1 MTVKIRVSVPG
12 SCGELVQGMIEG
24 TACLISCPIDKMAE
38 IEVSVIPGNA
48 MVSAPRF
55 MVKTKRAVQ
64 HALTVFKRKDVDV
77 IIKRIRFLPQAKG
90 YASSTADILAALYG
104 LARALGEQ
112 ISPQQATQL
121 AIKVEPSDSL
131 AWQEATLL
139 AHKNGKIMQPLGNM
153 PPLSVMILDWG
164 GRVNTQ
170 EFNSS
175 AYKSCIKQNTR
186 LYEEAFEMLREG
198 IASGDIHKIG
208 SAAAISAIAHQCVLN
223 KPQLDKIIK
232 LADIVG
238 APGVCI
244 AHSGTLTGV
253 LLEGYDAKKASQ
265 YIAKHLPGNPVF
277 SLHKVIEGGPRYIT
291 PKHSF

>member
-1 MTVKIRVSVPG
+1 M
-12 SCGELVQGMIEG
+12 
-24 TACLISCPIDKMAE
+24 
-38 IEVSVIPGNA
+38 
-48 MVSAPRF
+48 
-55 MVKTKRAVQ
+55 
-64 HALTVFKRKDVDV
+64 
-77 IIKRIRFLPQAKG
+77 
-90 YASSTADILAALYG
+90 
-104 LARALGEQ
+104 
-112 ISPQQATQL
+112 
-121 AIKVEPSDSL
+121 PS
-131 AWQEATLL
+131 
-139 AHKNGKIMQPLGNM
+139 
-153 PPLSVMILDWG
+153 LSVMILDWG

-208 SAAAISAIAHQCVLN
+208 SAAAISAIAHQCVLY

-238 APGVCI
+238 APGTCI

-253 LLEGYDAKKASQ
+253 LLEGHDAKKASQ
-265 YIAKHLPGNPVF
+265 YIAKHLPDNPVF